1 MLRKL
6 HAKVVIAVALLLG
19 MASPASADGF
29 SVGANAGAGFAFG
42 QTYYSVGG
50 RVGYGLG
57 LGLELDLAGDYL
69 GGATPGLVKLSPG
82 LTWYSPLPTFRPY
95 VGAFYSHWFVG
106 SGVPDQDSLG
116 LRGGVTLFSAGP
128 ASAGVGV
135 AYERVL
141 SCARD
146 CDSWR
151 PEASARLTF

>member
-1 MLRKL
+1 MLPRFERG
-6 HAKVVIAVALLLG
+6 VVIAVALLLTLP
-19 MASPASADGF
+19 APASAGGF

-42 QTYYSVGG
+42 QSYYSVGA
-50 RVGYGLG
+50 RAGYGLG

-69 GGATPGLVKLSPG
+69 GGATPGLFKLSPG
-82 LTWYSPLPTFRPY
+82 LTWYSPLPTFQPY

-106 SGVPDQDSLG
+106 SGLPDQNSVG
-116 LRGGVTLFSAGP
+116 LRGGLTLFSAGP
-128 ASAGVGV
+128 ASAGFGV

-151 PEASARLTF
+151 PEAVARLSF